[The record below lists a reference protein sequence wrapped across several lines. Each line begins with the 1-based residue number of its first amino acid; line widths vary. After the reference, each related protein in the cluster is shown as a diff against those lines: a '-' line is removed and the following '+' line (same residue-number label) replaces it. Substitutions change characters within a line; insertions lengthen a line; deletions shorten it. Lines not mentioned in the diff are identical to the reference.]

1 MLRRFPNSLTA
12 YTINILHQHTQERER
27 ERESENHF
35 HLLPSTAATSKSSSP
50 RGSHTYTMHPPIIS
64 THATTAPE
72 TCSLEYSLCLGHA
85 VVNFIN
91 RSAAYCG
98 CCFDLIEDTMWRI
111 GRAEVSPITNLYLP
125 IPKSALFLLWPSLL
139 SSLCRLDF
147 WREHGLC
154 GRNSQQP
161 DAYLDHVRTILG
173 MGGQTLSFSGRRY
186 FPPKSHTSK
195 HTQNPAISYISPTIT
210 MAAAATPLRSP
221 SNHITD
227 E

>member
-111 GRAEVSPITNLYLP
+111 GRAEVSPITIP
-125 IPKSALFLLWPSLL
+125 ISIYQYPNPPFFCFGLLFSLL
-139 SSLCRLDF
+139 YA
-147 WREHGLC
+147 GLTFGGNMDC
-154 GRNSQQP
+154 VVATRNN
-161 DAYLDHVRTILG
+161 LTRI
-173 MGGQTLSFSGRRY
+173 
-186 FPPKSHTSK
+186 
-195 HTQNPAISYISPTIT
+195 
-210 MAAAATPLRSP
+210 
-221 SNHITD
+221 
-227 E
+227 